1 MRLGGSGIR
10 PALRG
15 GCFLS
20 ILRGERWPPRTGASD
35 RPPRSTQAEARSRQN
50 GSGAAQRPAT
60 PARKAAIRASVCAVV
75 PYTPRCLVRSRTPP
89 AIQLCSMCRATP
101 RAIRSLAVT
110 VLALVLVPPR
120 ARRGAAALPVFAD
133 AAAGGAALS
142 APGGAA
148 AGFDACGRLRDATG
162 ELWIRRAV

>member
-1 MRLGGSGIR
+1 MNELAGQSHRNRLACRAAWWKWHQTGFAARLIPVDISRRTGG
-10 PALRG
+10 A
-15 GCFLS
+15 
-20 ILRGERWPPRTGASD
+20 PPRRIPSPPY
-35 RPPRSTQAEARSRQN
+35 PPRC
-50 GSGAAQRPAT
+50 P
-60 PARKAAIRASVCAVV
+60 
-75 PYTPRCLVRSRTPP
+75 VRSRTPP

-110 VLALVLVPPR
+110 VTVLALVPLR

-133 AAAGGAALS
+133 AAAGGAALT

-148 AGFDACGRLRDATG
+148 AGFDTCGRLRVATG